1 MKPTFEQVPGASN
14 TSFLWRR
21 FAQARFDAPFHFHPE
36 IELTHILKGRGK
48 RMVGRQ
54 VGDFEEGDMVLLGS
68 NLPHT
73 WTSPENANDDLAAEQ
88 VVIQFKK
95 EFLGTNFW
103 EIPETANVHALLE
116 KAKYGI
122 HVFGKTRD
130 LVSRKMNQNPV
141 PSPQKRLLLLIE
153 ILMVIAESE
162 DCEAIDFHFME
173 FPPTT
178 QDTERFRMVY
188 AYLAENYQSDVKLET
203 IASIANLSPTSFCR
217 FFKKIA
223 RQTFVE
229 ALTKF
234 RVNHAAN
241 LLVSTEKPVAEIC
254 FESGFNNIS
263 YFNKSFKSSLNIS
276 PLAYRKQNSKLLV
289 EQ

>member
-1 MKPTFEQVPGASN
+1 MKATFEQIAGSSDS
-14 TSFLWRR
+14 SFLWRR

-54 VGDFEEGDMVLLGS
+54 VSDFEEGDMVLLGS

-73 WTSPENANDDLAAEQ
+73 WTSEEVPGDDLAAEQ
-88 VVIQFKK
+88 VVIQFRK
-95 EFLGTNFW
+95 EFLGSSFW
-103 EIPETANVHALLE
+103 EIPEMAAVNALLE
-116 KAKYGI
+116 RAKYGI
-122 HVFGKTRD
+122 KITGKTCEQ
-130 LVSRKMNQNPV
+130 VSNLMNQNPV
-141 PSPQKRLLLLIE
+141 PSHSRKLMHLFDILLLI
-153 ILMVIAESE
+153 AECTN
-162 DCEAIDFHFME
+162 CEAIDSDFME

-188 AYLAENYQSDVKLET
+188 AYLAENYRSEVSLET
-203 IASIANLSPTSFCR
+203 IASVANLSPTSFCR

-223 RQTFVE
+223 RQTFVD

-241 LLVSTEKPVAEIC
+241 LLVSTDKSVAEIC
-254 FESGFNNIS
+254 YESGFNNIS
-263 YFNKSFKSSLNIS
+263 YFNKSFKSSLGFS
-276 PLAYRKQNSKLLV
+276 PLAYRKQNTKLG
-289 EQ
+289 